1 MMDVPSSGLVAFGL
15 FFVFLLANFPISVAL
30 GLAGL
35 SAFALFDIAP
45 FQTLPMIFSGAISS
59 FALLAIPLFII
70 AGNMLAKTG
79 VATRLIYLAQVIV
92 GRLPGGLAITVIVAG
107 AFLGALSGSNVAA
120 IAALGF
126 LIGAMH
132 RVGYPIGFACATVA
146 AGCTFGVVIPPS
158 INLILY
164 GVIANTSIPA
174 LFAAGIGPG
183 LTLVVVLS
191 VYVYIVAKYKQFP
204 IAQVERSWPIF
215 FKALRDAFWGLLAP
229 IIVLGGI
236 YGGIFTAT
244 EAAAIMVVYVFLIDR
259 LVYREMDWREYPY
272 MMLGS
277 GITTGVVMLI
287 LAMASILSYVLMMD
301 GTAMMVRDWLVEIS
315 GGSVVVMLLL
325 VNVILIFAGMFLDPV
340 SAIYLL
346 VPLFLPAVQAVG
358 VDTIHFGAIMTV
370 NLSMA
375 HITPPV
381 GLALYL
387 ASQIAGIPFPQ
398 AARAAIPFV
407 ICEIVVL
414 GLVTFVPQISLV
426 FVNWLA

>member
-1 MMDVPSSGLVAFGL
+1 MELPSSGLLAFVL
-15 FFVFLLANFPISVAL
+15 FFLFLLANFPISISL
-30 GLAGL
+30 GLAGVV
-35 SAFALFDIAP
+35 AFAIYDLAP

-59 FALLAIPLFII
+59 FTLLAIPLFVV
-70 AGNMLAKTG
+70 AGAMLSKTG
-79 VATRLIYLAQVIV
+79 VASRLITLAQVIV
-92 GRLPGGLAITVIVAG
+92 GELPGGLAITVVVAG
-107 AFLGALSGSNVAA
+107 AFLGALSGSNIAA

-132 RVGYPIGFACATVA
+132 KVGYPIGFATATVA

-164 GVIANTSIPA
+164 GVIANTSIPK

-183 LTLVVVLS
+183 ITLVGVLS
-191 VYVYIVAKYKQFP
+191 IYIYLVAKHRRYP
-204 IAQVERSWPIF
+204 IVPVERSWPIF
-215 FKALRDAFWGLLAP
+215 WRTLREASWGLLAP
-229 IIVLGGI
+229 VIVLGGI
-236 YGGIFTAT
+236 YSGVFTAT
-244 EAAAIMVVYVFLIDR
+244 EAAAVMVVYVFLVDR
-259 LVYREMDWREYPY
+259 FVYREMKWREYPY
-272 MMLGS
+272 LMLES

-287 LAMASILSYVLMMD
+287 LAMASILSYVLMID
-301 GTAMMVRDWLVEIS
+301 GTASLIRDWLVLVS
-315 GGSVVVMLLL
+315 GGSRVIMLLL
-325 VNVILIFAGMFLDPV
+325 VNFILVFAGMFLDPV

-387 ASQIAGIPFPQ
+387 ASQIAGIPFTT
-398 AARAAIPFV
+398 AARAAVPFV
-407 ICEIVVL
+407 ICEVIVL
-414 GLVTFVPQISLV
+414 MLVTFIPIISLG
-426 FVNWLA
+426 FVYLIT

>member
-1 MMDVPSSGLVAFGL
+1 MFDVPSSGLLAFGL
-15 FFVFLLANFPISVAL
+15 FFVFLLANFPISISL
-30 GLAGL
+30 GLAGVT
-35 SAFALFDIAP
+35 AFALFNIAP

-59 FALLAIPLFII
+59 FALLAIPLFIV

-191 VYVYIVAKYKQFP
+191 IYVYIVAKVKKFP
-204 IAQVERSWPIF
+204 IAQV
-215 FKALRDAFWGLLAP
+215 
-229 IIVLGGI
+229 
-236 YGGIFTAT
+236 
-244 EAAAIMVVYVFLIDR
+244 
-259 LVYREMDWREYPY
+259 
-272 MMLGS
+272 
-277 GITTGVVMLI
+277 
-287 LAMASILSYVLMMD
+287 
-301 GTAMMVRDWLVEIS
+301 
-315 GGSVVVMLLL
+315 
-325 VNVILIFAGMFLDPV
+325 
-340 SAIYLL
+340 
-346 VPLFLPAVQAVG
+346 
-358 VDTIHFGAIMTV
+358 
-370 NLSMA
+370 
-375 HITPPV
+375 
-381 GLALYL
+381 
-387 ASQIAGIPFPQ
+387 
-398 AARAAIPFV
+398 
-407 ICEIVVL
+407 
-414 GLVTFVPQISLV
+414 
-426 FVNWLA
+426 

>member
-1 MMDVPSSGLVAFGL
+1 MDIPSSGLLAFVL
-15 FFVFLLANFPISVAL
+15 FFVFLFANFPISISL

-35 SAFALFDIAP
+35 SVFAIFQLGP

-59 FALLAIPLFII
+59 FTLLAIPLFVV
-70 AGNMLAKTG
+70 AGAMLSKTG
-79 VATRLIYLAQVIV
+79 VASRLITLAQVIV
-92 GRLPGGLAITVIVAG
+92 GDLPGGLAITVVVAG
-107 AFLGALSGSNVAA
+107 AFLGALSGSNIAA

-132 RVGYPIGFACATVA
+132 KVGYPIGFATATVA

-164 GVIANTSIPA
+164 GVIANASIPQ

-183 LTLVVVLS
+183 LTLVIVLS
-191 VYVYIVAKYKQFP
+191 IYIYLVAKHRRYPIVA
-204 IAQVERSWPIF
+204 VERSWPIF
-215 FKALRDAFWGLLAP
+215 WRSLREASWGLLAP
-229 IIVLGGI
+229 VIVLGGI
-236 YGGIFTAT
+236 YAGVFTAT
-244 EAAAIMVVYVFLIDR
+244 EAAAVMVAYVFLIDR
-259 LVYREMDWREYPY
+259 FIYREMKWREYPY
-272 MMLGS
+272 LMLES
-277 GITTGVVMLI
+277 GVTTGVVMLI
-287 LAMASILSYVLMMD
+287 LAMASILSYVLMLD
-301 GTAMMVRDWLVEIS
+301 GTALLVRDWLVDVS
-315 GGSVVVMLLL
+315 GGNMVIMLLL
-325 VNVILIFAGMFLDPV
+325 VNVILVFAGMFLDPV

-346 VPLFLPAVQAVG
+346 VPLFLPAIQAVG

-387 ASQIAGIPFPQ
+387 ASQIAGIPFTQ

-407 ICEIVVL
+407 ICEIIVL
-414 GLVTFVPQISLV
+414 LLVTFIPAISLG
-426 FVNWLA
+426 FVSLLT

>member
-1 MMDVPSSGLVAFGL
+1 MTIPSSGLLAFIL
-15 FFVFLLANFPISVAL
+15 FFLFLLANFPIAISL

-35 SAFALFDIAP
+35 AVFAWFELGP

-59 FALLAIPLFII
+59 FTLLAIPLFII
-70 AGNMLAKTG
+70 AGAMMSRTG
-79 VATRLIYLAQVIV
+79 IAERLIHLAQVMV
-92 GRLPGGLAITVIVAG
+92 GGLPGGLAITVIVAG

-126 LIGAMH
+126 LIGAMN

-164 GVIANTSIPA
+164 GVIANSSIPA

-183 LTLVVVLS
+183 LLLVVVLS
-191 VYVYIVAKYKQFP
+191 FYIYLIAKIRRYP
-204 IAQVERSWPIF
+204 IARVERSWPIF
-215 FKALRDAFWGLLAP
+215 FKALRSAFWGILAP
-229 IIVLGGI
+229 IVILGGI
-236 YGGIFTAT
+236 YSGAFTAT
-244 EAAAIMVVYVFLIDR
+244 EAAAVAVIYVFVIDR
-259 LVYREMDWREYPY
+259 FVYREMNWREYPY
-272 MMLGS
+272 LLLES

-287 LAMASILSYVLMMD
+287 LAMASILSYVLMID
-301 GTAMMVRDWLVEIS
+301 GTALTVRDWLVAFS
-315 GGSVVVMLLL
+315 GGSKIIMLLL

-358 VDTIHFGAIMTV
+358 VDSVHFGAIMTV

-387 ASQIAGIPFPQ
+387 ASQLVGIPFTQ
-398 AARAAIPFV
+398 AARAAVPFV
-407 ICEIVVL
+407 FCEVL
-414 GLVTFVPQISLV
+414 VLLMVTFIPAISLF
-426 FVNWLA
+426 FVQVLT

>member
-1 MMDVPSSGLVAFGL
+1 MMEIPSSGLLAFIL
-15 FFVFLLANFPISVAL
+15 FFLFLFVNFPISVSL
-30 GLAGL
+30 GLAGV
-35 SAFALFDIAP
+35 SVFALYELAP

-79 VATRLIYLAQVIV
+79 VASRLIYLAQVIV
-92 GRLPGGLAITVIVAG
+92 GGVPGGLAITVIVAG

-132 RVGYPIGFACATVA
+132 KVGYPIGFACATVA

-164 GVIANTSIPA
+164 GVIANASIPA

-191 VYVYIVAKYKQFP
+191 IYIYIVARYKKFP
-204 IAQVERSWPIF
+204 IAQVERNWPIF
-215 FKALRDAFWGLLAP
+215 WRALREAFWGLMAP
-229 IIVLGGI
+229 VIVLGGI

-244 EAAAIMVVYVFLIDR
+244 EAAAVMVAYVFLVDR
-259 LVYREMDWREYPY
+259 FVYKEMNWKEYPY

-287 LAMASILSYVLMMD
+287 LAMASILSYVLMLD
-301 GTAMMVRDWLVEIS
+301 GTALLVRDWLVQVS
-315 GGSVVVMLLL
+315 GGSMVIMLLL
-325 VNVILIFAGMFLDPV
+325 VNMILIFAGMFLDPV

-346 VPLFLPAVQAVG
+346 VPLFLPAIQAVG
-358 VDTIHFGAIMTV
+358 VDTIHFGTIMTV

-387 ASQIAGIPFPQ
+387 ASQIADIPFTQ
-398 AARAAIPFV
+398 AARAAVPFV
-407 ICEIVVL
+407 VCEVIVL
-414 GLVTFVPQISLV
+414 ALVTFIPDISLS
-426 FVNWLA
+426 FVGWLS